1 MGMIFNKYIGDLES
15 TTKTRFIQRV
25 WELLT
30 KEFQAVCSHE
40 PLPLAEYQKEISEMF
55 DQTDVI
61 PIQVPLLKKV
71 VTYAKEF
78 AVQICREQPEN
89 LLAAERLHEFFLDN
103 LLDYSMQQ
111 QYLLRTNLVYSNF
124 LISNIN
130 KDMMINSND

>member
-1 MGMIFNKYIGDLES
+1 MIFNKYIGDLES

-78 AVQICREQPEN
+78 VGNSRKICWQQN
-89 LLAAERLHEFFLDN
+89 G
-103 LLDYSMQQ
+103 SM
-111 QYLLRTNLVYSNF
+111 RSFWITCWTTACSSSICSAPIWCTA
-124 LISNIN
+124 IS
-130 KDMMINSND
+130 

>member
-1 MGMIFNKYIGDLES
+1 M
-15 TTKTRFIQRV
+15 
-25 WELLT
+25 
-30 KEFQAVCSHE
+30 KEFQAVCSRK

-71 VTYAKEF
+71 VTYAKEL

-124 LISNIN
+124 
-130 KDMMINSND
+130 